1 MANET
6 PVALITGAAKRI
18 GAQIARHLHRNN
30 FNVAIHHRNSHEQ
43 ATALAAE
50 LNATRANSA
59 VVLQADLA
67 QFDRLPELIAK
78 TVGSFGRLDAL
89 INNASSFFP
98 TPIGSV
104 TPPQWQDLFASN
116 AWAPFFLSQA
126 AAPHLKTSSGCI
138 INMIDIYAERP
149 AANHTVYCMA
159 KAALQSMTLS
169 LARELAPQVRVNGI
183 APGAIL
189 WPETG
194 KSEDEKNRM
203 LEKIPLNKV
212 GDPSDIA
219 SAVLWLAHEAR
230 YTTGQIIRIDGG
242 RHLSI

>member
-18 GAQIARHLHRNN
+18 GAEIAQHLHRNN

-43 ATALAAE
+43 ATALATE
-50 LNATRANSA
+50 LNVARANSA

-67 QFDRLPELIAK
+67 EFDRIPELIAN
-78 TVGSFGRLDAL
+78 TIGSFGRLDAL

-104 TPPQWQDLFASN
+104 TPVQWQDLFASN

-126 AAPHLKTSSGCI
+126 AAPHLKASNGCI

-212 GDPSDIA
+212 GQPSDIA